1 MTAPSTILIVDD
13 EPMNRKLLEALLR
26 PEGYRTRTAASGLD
40 ALASVMELP
49 PDLILLDVMMPGMN
63 GYAVARTLKGDPA
76 TAGIPIVM
84 LSARRDPDGRLQ
96 GLEAGAE
103 DFLTKPVDLRQFR
116 AVVASALGRMASGTG
131 AVALPVQTAHTAHN
145 AHTAARSAPTRR
157 TALERLLGES
167 AAMQQVRSLV
177 EKVARSMAPVLVH
190 GESGTGKELVARA
203 IHDCSPRAAGPF
215 VAVNCGAIPEALLER
230 NSSATAR
237 ARSPAPTKTAKA
249 FSRLRR
255 AARSFST
262 RSATCRWPCRAS
274 CCA

>member
-103 DFLTKPVDLRQFR
+103 DFLSKPVDRAELWLRVR
-116 AVVASALGRMASGTG
+116 NLLRLKEMSDALIRQG
-131 AVALPVQTAHTAHN
+131 ADLERQVN
-145 AHTAARSAPTRR
+145 ER
-157 TALERLLGES
+157 TAELNRL
-167 AAMQQVRSLV
+167 
-177 EKVARSMAPVLVH
+177 ARQ
-190 GESGTGKELVARA
+190 
-203 IHDCSPRAAGPF
+203 
-215 VAVNCGAIPEALLER
+215 
-230 NSSATAR
+230 
-237 ARSPAPTKTAKA
+237 
-249 FSRLRR
+249 RLNT
-255 AARSFST
+255 S
-262 RSATCRWPCRAS
+262 
-274 CCA
+274 